1 LVAETDLGRAGTVL
15 GLEVSRLAR
24 NSGDWHR
31 LFEICAL
38 IDTLICDE
46 DGLYNPSDFN
56 DRLLLGLKGTM
67 SEAELHFIRAR
78 LRGGQYFDSTEP
90 RAHQSLH
97 RADGCPVRQRSTWLE
112 AVLAQ
117 EIAVRLRLE
126 FPGDLMMQVSHETI
140 YQSLLSRAEVS
151 SAGSSSVCLCPGR
164 TARRPQGQVENR
176 SKNAHM
182 ISERPAEIE
191 DRAVLPGHCPPN
203 EDAVIICMRQSFGP
217 CPRCS

>member
-1 LVAETDLGRAGTVL
+1 
-15 GLEVSRLAR
+15 
-24 NSGDWHR
+24 
-31 LFEICAL
+31 
-38 IDTLICDE
+38 
-46 DGLYNPSDFN
+46 
-56 DRLLLGLKGTM
+56 M
-67 SEAELHFIRAR
+67 SEAELHFTRAR

-90 RAHQSLH
+90 RAHHSLH
-97 RADGCPVRQRSTWLE
+97 RTDGSPVRQGSTWLE
-112 AVLAQ
+112 ELWSPQ

-140 YQSLLSRAEVS
+140 YQSLFVQGRGQLRRELVR
-151 SAGSSSVCLCPGR
+151 CLCSGR

-176 SKNAHM
+176 SKNPHMVM

-203 EDAVIICMRQSFGP
+203 EDAVTNCMRQSFGP